1 MLDLQRDLGLA
12 YLSISHDLPVIPC
25 GRAALVVCAVQAYL
39 DTQILDTQI
48 RREARNA
55 VHRPGVPVRP

>member
-1 MLDLQRDLGLA
+1 MTCRSSLVAG
-12 YLSISHDLPVIPC
+12 
-25 GRAALVVCAVQAYL
+25 AALVVCAVQAYL